1 MAYSVRFHPLAR
13 SDLFDLYHYIEGHS
27 GPERAGIYL
36 ARIERL
42 CTSLIDFPERT
53 VPRDD
58 LLPGLR
64 TVALERRVVVALT
77 VTDTVVT
84 ILRVLYA
91 GRDLSAGDV
100 PL

>member
-13 SDLFDLYHYIEGHS
+13 SDLFALYRYIDGQS
-27 GPERAGIYL
+27 GPERAGAYL

-42 CTSLIDFPERT
+42 CADLSEFPERA
-53 VPRDD
+53 VPRND

-91 GRDLSAGDV
+91 GRDLSARDI

>member
-1 MAYSVRFHPLAR
+1 MVRSVFFHPLAR
-13 SDLFDLYHYIEGHS
+13 ADLFSLYDFIEQQS
-27 GPERAGIYL
+27 GPERAGAYL
-36 ARIERL
+36 DRIRRL
-42 CTSLIDFPERT
+42 CMSLADLPERT

-58 LLPGLR
+58 LVPGLR
-64 TVALERRVVVALT
+64 TVALERRLLVALT

-91 GRDLSAGDV
+91 GCDLSAQDV